1 MKLLKEIKSLQTG
14 YIRSEAFKEQVK
26 NAIDN
31 AEAIIDEIMGGD
43 ANFGMS
49 EDVEKWFDAG
59 NSFSNEELSMAYDE
73 IFKGLKKRY
82 SGP

>member
-1 MKLLKEIKSLQTG
+1 MKLLKEIKALPTG
-14 YIRSEAFKEQVK
+14 NYIRSEAFKEQVK

-31 AEAIIDEIMGGD
+31 AGSIIDEIMGGD

-59 NSFSNEELSMAYDE
+59 NSFSNEELSMAIDE
-73 IFKGLKKRY
+73 ILKGLTKRY
-82 SGP
+82 TG

>member
-1 MKLLKEIKSLQTG
+1 VKLLKEIKSLQTG

-49 EDVEKWFDAG
+49 DDVEKWFDSG
-59 NSFSNEELSMAYDE
+59 NNFSNEELSIAHEE
-73 IFKGLKKRY
+73 ILKALAKRY
-82 SGP
+82 